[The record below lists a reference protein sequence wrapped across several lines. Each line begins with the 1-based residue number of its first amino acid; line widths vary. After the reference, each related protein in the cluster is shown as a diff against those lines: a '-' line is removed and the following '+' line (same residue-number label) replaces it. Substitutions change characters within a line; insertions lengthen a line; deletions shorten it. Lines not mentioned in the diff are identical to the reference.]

1 MKIAGKGEYEVLRSL
16 YEQSVLK
23 EAHTI
28 LADPLHILNT
38 EYELLNPREWTLW
51 KMVLTANVQV

>member
-1 MKIAGKGEYEVLRSL
+1 MKIAGKGEYEALRSL

-38 EYELLNPREWTLW
+38 EYELLNPRVWTLW